1 MIFTATAY
9 TKVFKRLEKKYLI
22 SSQQYIALVEAL
34 SDRIVPDKFGKS
46 TINNIYFDTP
56 KFRLI
61 RASIEKPTVY
71 KEKLRIRSYGIPTP
85 QSNVFI
91 ELKKKYKGIVYKRRV
106 DMTYDEAIRY
116 LYMHQAPPE
125 PSQVTKEID
134 SFMSFYK
141 ELRPAVSLF
150 YDRMAYY
157 SKVDPE
163 LRLTFDTNIRFRNRE
178 LDISRGDY
186 GTVILDES
194 QYILEI
200 KCIDSMP
207 LWLTHELDRL
217 KIYPSSYSK
226 YGTAYK
232 YMLEK
237 GIVSFGRPKRVP
249 APQTAIKE
257 ALPHR

>member
-1 MIFTATAY
+1 MATAF

-22 SSQQYIALVEAL
+22 SAEQYQALIGL
-34 SDRIVPDKFGKS
+34 LGDHIVPDKYGKS

-56 KFRLI
+56 NYQLI

-71 KEKLRIRSYGIPTP
+71 KEKLRIRSYGVPSP
-85 QSNVFI
+85 DSYVFV

-116 LYMHQAPPE
+116 LYMHQPPPS
-125 PSQVTKEID
+125 PSQVTAEID
-134 SFMSFYK
+134 SFISFYK
-141 ELRPAVSLF
+141 GIRPAVSLF

-157 SKVDPE
+157 SKDDPE

-200 KCIDSMP
+200 KCIDAMP
-207 LWLTHELDRL
+207 LWLTHALDRL

-226 YGTAYK
+226 YGTAYR
-232 YMLEK
+232 YMLSSGSLK
-237 GIVSFGRPKRVP
+237 TVKSKITK
-249 APQTAIKE
+249 
-257 ALPHR
+257 